1 MKKFIF
7 ILWGLIPLKISQEF
21 VPPVIET
28 VHLSE
33 ITIKMDTPKYLRD
46 FLHDIGK
53 RESGNRYD
61 LTNSLGYLGRYQ
73 FGMTTLTG
81 LKIETTPDEF
91 LNNPRLQETAMRR
104 LLRTNKRKLKVV
116 IQEYEG
122 HIIDSVL
129 ITESGIL
136 AAAHLGGAGSVMKYF
151 RNGKIK
157 HDSYGTSITN
167 YLKKF
172 SGYNLNI
179 N

>member
-7 ILWGLIPLKISQEF
+7 ILLGLVPLKVSHEIL
-21 VPPVIET
+21 PPVIET
-28 VHLSE
+28 IHLSE
-33 ITIKMDTPKYLRD
+33 ITVKMETPKYLRD

-61 LTNSLGYLGRYQ
+61 LINTLGYLGRYQ
-73 FGMTTLTG
+73 FGMSTLLG
-81 LKIETTPDEF
+81 LRIETTPDEF
-91 LNNPRLQETAMRR
+91 LNNPKLQETAMRR
-104 LLRTNKRKLKVV
+104 LLKVNKRKLKIV

-122 HIIDSVL
+122 HTIDNIR

-151 RNGKIK
+151 KNGKIK

-167 YLKKF
+167 YMKKF